1 MWPVRRADEQ
11 AVTQIS
17 REARIAP
24 ALARVLWLRG
34 VRDAKGVE
42 RWLRPSVD
50 HCYQSN
56 LLPDFAPAVD
66 RIRRA
71 ITAGEG
77 ILVWGHDDL
86 DGITSI
92 VVLAR
97 ILSDLRASVFHYIP
111 TRGKER
117 HGLNPELALS
127 YLSRGVKLV
136 ITVDCGITNRRQVE
150 SLREGGMD
158 VIVTDHH
165 EVMDRMPDSVANVDP
180 KRLGSTYPYRGLA
193 GVGVALKLAMGL
205 AEQLLGLSAREFL
218 SVQPQL
224 HAVAVLGTIADRVPL
239 VDENRTLVATGL
251 RLLEIT
257 TQPAIRAVLDHLGA
271 GRGLTVSRLVA
282 DLMPLFASANGDEG
296 VERILHSTP
305 EQARDWVSDLAA
317 RSVEWR
323 AEAERT
329 FAIAEQLVSVGDGI
343 VFVRDRSLSLRALGF
358 CASRLKDRH
367 QLPAIVMGWRG
378 DAWVGECRGVD
389 GVSLMDLLTAN
400 SRFFIDYGGHKKAAG
415 FSILDESVE
424 EFVRS
429 AELYAHEHFA
439 GRVEREDIVQADA
452 RLPLAEFGFDCREL
466 APFGEG
472 NHHPFFLSD
481 CERLLPAGDGWVT
494 ESRPDIRMRALH
506 RGARIVPGARSG
518 VLYSVDDDGM
528 PVLVDTCALPE
539 GATA

>member
-1 MWPVRRADEQ
+1 MWPIRRADEE
-11 AVTQIS
+11 AVARVS
-17 REARIAP
+17 AEARIAP

-34 VRDAKGVE
+34 VRDANGVE

-50 HCYQSN
+50 HFYPSN
-56 LLPDFAPAVD
+56 LLPDFAPAVA

-71 ITAGEG
+71 VSDGEG
-77 ILVWGHDDL
+77 ILIWGHDDL
-86 DGITSI
+86 DGMTSV

-97 ILSDLRASVFHYIP
+97 VLSDMRAGVYHYIP
-111 TRGKER
+111 TRGRER
-117 HGLNPELALS
+117 HGLNPQLAAT
-127 YLSRGVKLV
+127 YLNRGVRLV

-165 EVMDRMPDSVANVDP
+165 EVMDSIPDAVANVDA
-180 KRLGSTYPYRGLA
+180 KRPDSAYPYRGLA

-205 AEQLLGLSAREFL
+205 ADVSLGLSAREFL

-224 HAVAVLGTIADRVPL
+224 HSVAVLGTIADRVPL

-251 RLLEIT
+251 RSLET
-257 TQPAIRAVLDHLGA
+257 AAQPAIRAVLDHLGA
-271 GRGLTVSRLVA
+271 SQGLTVSRLVA

-305 EQARDWVSDLAA
+305 EQARDWVRDLAA
-317 RSVEWR
+317 RSVDWR

-329 FAIAEQLVSVGDGI
+329 FAIAEQSVSVGDGI

-358 CASRLKDRH
+358 CASRLKDRY

-378 DAWVGECRGVD
+378 DAWVGECRGID
-389 GVSLMDLLTAN
+389 GVSLMDLLSAN

-415 FSILDESVE
+415 FSILDEPAE

-429 AELYAHEHFA
+429 AEQYAHENFA
-439 GRVEREDIVQADA
+439 GRVEREDLVEADA
-452 RLPLAEFGFDCREL
+452 RLSLSEFRFGCREL

-472 NHHPFFLSD
+472 NQHPLFLSD
-481 CERLLPAGDGWVT
+481 CERLLRSGDGWMA
-494 ESRPDIRMRALH
+494 ESRPDIRFRTPH
-506 RGARIVPGARSG
+506 RSARIVPGERSQ
-518 VLYSVDDDGM
+518 VLYSVDDDGT
-528 PVLVDTCALPE
+528 PVLVDTCVLSD